1 MKTSVLRGLLAL
13 AFALSVWQAA
23 VWASG
28 VPPFILPGP
37 ARVAESL
44 WSNAGLLAEHA
55 RFTAANLLI
64 GLAAGVALGGATALN
79 LALSPG
85 ARLLL
90 RPMLIFAQAVPVF
103 ALAPIITLWL
113 GYGAPSKIVVVMLVI
128 YFPVTSAFF
137 DGLMRLPPPLADMAQ
152 LMRATPLRRLLLLQ
166 LPSALPS
173 LASGLRLA
181 IIYAPFAVVIGEW
194 VGSSRGLG
202 YLMLMANGRGQTD
215 LMFAALITLAAQS
228 LALFALLEFA
238 VKERRA
244 PGRHAL
250 PASRMRREAGN
261 PADASESDHLRP

>member
-1 MKTSVLRGLLAL
+1 MTGLAATMLRGALAL
-13 AFALSVWQAA
+13 VAGLLIWQGV

-37 ARVAESL
+37 GRVAVAL
-44 WSNAGLLAEHA
+44 ISNAGMLAEHA
-55 RFTAANLLI
+55 RFTALNLAA
-64 GLAAGVALGGATALN
+64 GLAAGVALGVLTALN

-103 ALAPIITLWL
+103 ALAPVITLWL
-113 GYGAPSKIVVVMLVI
+113 GYGAASKIVVVMLVV

-137 DGLMRLPPPLADMAQ
+137 DGLMRLPPALSDMAQ
-152 LMRATPLRRLLLLQ
+152 LMRARPLRRLLFLQ
-166 LPSALPS
+166 LPNALPA

-215 LMFAALITLAAQS
+215 LMFAALLVLAAQS
-228 LALFALLEFA
+228 LILFALF
-238 VKERRA
+238 ERA
-244 PGRHAL
+244 AL
-250 PASRMRREAGN
+250 RTSGQAHQTG
-261 PADASESDHLRP
+261 

>member
-1 MKTSVLRGLLAL
+1 MKWLNRSVLRGLLAL
-13 AFALSVWQAA
+13 GFGLLVWQGV

-37 ARVAESL
+37 MRVGATL
-44 WSNAGLLAEHA
+44 LANTAMLAEHA

-64 GLAAGVALGGATALN
+64 GLAAGVTLGVATALN
-79 LALSPG
+79 LALSPA
-85 ARLLL
+85 ARLFL

-113 GYGAPSKIVVVMLVI
+113 GYGAASKIVVVMLVV

-137 DGLMRLPPPLADMAQ
+137 DGLMRLPPALADMAQ
-152 LMRATPLRRLLLLQ
+152 LMRATPLRRLFLLQ
-166 LPSALPS
+166 VPHALPA
-173 LASGLRLA
+173 LTSGLRLA

-215 LMFAALITLAAQS
+215 LMFAALLVLAAQS
-228 LALFALLEFA
+228 LLLFLVFERVTQRRSLRLSAL
-238 VKERRA
+238 
-244 PGRHAL
+244 
-250 PASRMRREAGN
+250 SR
-261 PADASESDHLRP
+261 

>member
-1 MKTSVLRGLLAL
+1 MTGLAATMLRGALAL
-13 AFALSVWQAA
+13 AAGLLIWQGV

-37 ARVAESL
+37 GRVAMAL
-44 WSNAGLLAEHA
+44 ISNTRVLSEHA
-55 RFTAANLLI
+55 GFTAVNLLC
-64 GLAAGVALGGATALN
+64 GLAAGVALGVVTALN

-103 ALAPIITLWL
+103 ALAPVITLWL
-113 GYGAPSKIVVVMLVI
+113 GYGAASKIVVVMLVV

-137 DGLMRLPPPLADMAQ
+137 DGLMRLPPALADMAQ
-152 LMRATPLRRLLLLQ
+152 LMRARPLRRLLFLQ
-166 LPSALPS
+166 LPHALPA

-215 LMFAALITLAAQS
+215 LMFAALLVLAAQS
-228 LALFALLEFA
+228 LILFAVF
-238 VKERRA
+238 ERVALHPRA
-244 PGRHAL
+244 SGHQ
-250 PASRMRREAGN
+250 AG
-261 PADASESDHLRP
+261 